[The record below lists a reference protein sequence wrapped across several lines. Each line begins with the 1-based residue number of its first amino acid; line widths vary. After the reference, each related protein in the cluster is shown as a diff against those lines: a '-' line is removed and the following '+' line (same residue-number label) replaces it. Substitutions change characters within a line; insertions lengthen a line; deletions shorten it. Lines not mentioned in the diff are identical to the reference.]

1 MSNRFEFI
9 KDCHGNTVLI
19 DKTHQLP
26 ALPFLVMFDD
36 LTDEDKRM
44 LNKWLKYLNGGVDD

>member
-1 MSNRFEFI
+1 MTDRFEFI

-19 DKTHQLP
+19 DMTHQLP
-26 ALPFLVMFDD
+26 SLPFLAMFDD

-44 LNKWLKYLNGGVDD
+44 LHKWLKYLNGDD